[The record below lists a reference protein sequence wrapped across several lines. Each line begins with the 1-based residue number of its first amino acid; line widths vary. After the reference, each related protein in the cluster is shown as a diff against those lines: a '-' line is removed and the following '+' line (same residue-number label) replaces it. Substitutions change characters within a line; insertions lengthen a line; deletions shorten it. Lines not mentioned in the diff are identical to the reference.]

1 MLKSD
6 SPQVEIILRFLEL
19 TGPSPAGRL
28 LLIQHPRPF
37 NPQMDQVHYRLN
49 QRWIPF
55 STMDRG
61 GWEFLDDEQISLAS
75 DYINLLEYYWEDMGV
90 EDDVVASVLQSNA
103 VEWYDSTSKT
113 SQQIPHFKK
122 YTSGTQNFEIVFLN
136 EDRCQ
141 INLVTGNMLW
151 VRSDDNEWTFQSRMT
166 RKDRA
171 RRSALRRVATEH
183 LKRALE
189 LDQDEFDEDDE
200 FRRENKL
207 RAEAERYTA
216 FSFGASFAIKEEF
229 TDALLAIEAENLSW
243 DTVKSLLIVDFT
255 TEGSV
260 SFITPNDPEDGRN
273 FELRDLV
280 MGSLD
285 DGTGARRTAGIWVR
299 EHIAA
304 LDWENHMPADE
315 GDMSPW
321 GGEYLYGLDDN
332 TAGLAIDFWDQVVPG
347 RIGLNFSDFVAW
359 LRQNAVEQT

>member
-1 MLKSD
+1 MKSD

-19 TGPSPAGRL
+19 NSPSPAGRL

-37 NPQMDQVHYRLN
+37 NPQIDQVHYRLN

-55 STMDRG
+55 STIDRG
-61 GWEFLDDEQISLAS
+61 GWEFLDDEMISLAS
-75 DYINLLEYYWEDMGV
+75 DYINLLEYYWEDLGV

-113 SQQIPHFKK
+113 SQQIPDFKK

-136 EDRCQ
+136 DDRCQ
-141 INLVTGNMLW
+141 INLVTGDMLW
-151 VRSDDNEWTFQSRMT
+151 VRSDDNGWTFQSRMT

-183 LKRALE
+183 LKRAVE
-189 LDQDEFDEDDE
+189 LADEDEFA
-200 FRRENKL
+200 RENEL
-207 RAEAERYTA
+207 EAEVARYTA
-216 FSFGASFAIKEEF
+216 FCFGASFAIKPELA
-229 TDALLAIEAENLSW
+229 DALLAIEAEDLSW
-243 DTVKSLLIVDFT
+243 NTVKPMLVLDFT
-255 TEGSV
+255 SEGPIYFV
-260 SFITPNDPEDGRN
+260 TPNDPEGGSN

-285 DGTGARRTAGIWVR
+285 DGTGVRRTAGIWVR

-304 LDWENHMPADE
+304 LDWENHMPTDE
-315 GDMSPW
+315 RDMSPW
-321 GGEYLYGLDDN
+321 GGEYLYGLDDD
-332 TAGLAIDFWDQVVPG
+332 TAGLAIDFWDQMVPG

-359 LRQNAVEQT
+359 LRQNAVDPT